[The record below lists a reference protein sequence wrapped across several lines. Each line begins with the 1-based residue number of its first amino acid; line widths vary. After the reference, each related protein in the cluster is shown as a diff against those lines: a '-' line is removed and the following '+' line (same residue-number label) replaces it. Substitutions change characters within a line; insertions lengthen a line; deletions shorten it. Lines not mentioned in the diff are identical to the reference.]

1 MIYLDN
7 CATTT
12 CDPEV
17 VIAISDCLAETL
29 GNPSSSN
36 VAGKRALRLIQ
47 RARLQ
52 IANLIDANPDE
63 LIFTSGAT
71 ESNNLALL
79 GSISP
84 HENAP
89 TNLVISP
96 IDHASVTQVAAALE
110 QRGLQVSRLAVDL
123 HGIVTLEEVERCIN
137 HDTRLVSLAMVN
149 SEIGTIQQ
157 VNAIGELCR
166 SKGVLFHV
174 DASQAIGRVAVSV
187 NDMSADLLSL
197 SGHKIYG
204 PPGIGVLYIRQEA
217 RERLQCLTW
226 GGGQQQLRSG
236 TLPTALIVGL
246 GLACQLAATRQD
258 TDAAL
263 ATVLRDEFLHQLQT
277 VVPDIELNGSLV
289 HCVPHI
295 LNFRVA
301 GLSAETLV
309 VRLHDVAISA
319 GSACSS
325 KSAKPSA
332 VLTGIGL
339 SAEQAQGSV
348 RVCFSRHLNNL
359 DVQMAASKIGSAI
372 LAIRDDWSAEQT
384 NSSVQQ

>member
-17 VIAISDCLAETL
+17 VIAISDCLTETL

-52 IANLIDANPDE
+52 IANLIDANPAE

-84 HENAP
+84 HERSP

-96 IDHASVTQVAAALE
+96 IDHASVTQAAAALE

-123 HGIVTLEEVERCIN
+123 HGIVTPEEVERCIN

-157 VNAIGELCR
+157 VNAIGALCR

-217 RERLQCLTW
+217 RERLQCLTF
-226 GGGQQQLRSG
+226 GGAQQQLRSG

-277 VVPDIELNGSLV
+277 VVPDIELNGSLA

-359 DVQMAASKIGSAI
+359 EVQMAASAIGSAI
-372 LAIRDDWSAEQT
+372 LAIRGDWRAEQA
-384 NSSVQQ
+384 NSSVQH

>member
-17 VIAISDCLAETL
+17 VIAISDCLTETL

-79 GSISP
+79 GSIGP
-84 HENAP
+84 HERSP
-89 TNLVISP
+89 TNVVISP
-96 IDHASVTQVAAALE
+96 IDHASTTQAAAALE
-110 QRGLQVSRLAVDL
+110 HRGLQVNRLQVDS
-123 HGIVTLEEVERCIN
+123 HGMVTEEEVERCIN
-137 HDTRLVSLAMVN
+137 HNTRLLSLAMVN

-157 VNAIGELCR
+157 VNTIGALCR

-187 NDMSADLLSL
+187 SDISADLLSL

-204 PPGIGVLYIRQEA
+204 PPGIGVLYVRQEV
-217 RERLQCLTW
+217 RGRLQFLTF

-263 ATVLRDEFLHQLQT
+263 ATTLRDNFLCQLQAI
-277 VVPDIELNGSLV
+277 VPDIELNSSLV

-295 LNFRVA
+295 LNFRAA

-325 KSAKPSA
+325 RSAKPSA

-348 RVCFSRHLNNL
+348 RVCFSRHLNNV
-359 DVQMAASKIGSAI
+359 DVKMAASKIGSAI
-372 LAIRDDWSAEQT
+372 LAIRGDWGAEQA
-384 NSSVQQ
+384 NSRLQH

>member
-17 VIAISDCLAETL
+17 VIAISDCLTETL

-79 GSISP
+79 GSIGQ
-84 HENAP
+84 HEQSP
-89 TNLVISP
+89 TNVVISP
-96 IDHASVTQVAAALE
+96 IDHASTTQVAAALE
-110 QRGLQVSRLAVDL
+110 HRGLQVKRLQVDS
-123 HGIVTLEEVERCIN
+123 HGIVTEEEVERCIN
-137 HDTRLVSLAMVN
+137 HDTRLLSLAMVN

-157 VNAIGELCR
+157 VNAIGALCR

-187 NDMSADLLSL
+187 SDISADLLSL

-204 PPGIGVLYIRQEA
+204 PPGIGVLYVRQDV
-217 RERLQCLTW
+217 RERLHLLTF

-246 GLACQLAATRQD
+246 GLACQLAATRRD
-258 TDAAL
+258 TDTAL
-263 ATVLRDEFLHQLQT
+263 AITLRDNFLRQLQA
-277 VVPDIELNGSLV
+277 VVPDIELNSSLV

-295 LNFRVA
+295 LNFRAA
-301 GLSAETLV
+301 GLNAETLV

-339 SAEQAQGSV
+339 SAEQVAGSV

-372 LAIRDDWSAEQT
+372 LAIRGDWSAEQA
-384 NSSVQQ
+384 NSGV